1 MVRREMP
8 TAAERAQARD
18 REERGVYVVHPN
30 RSKPTV
36 LATRAVVVLLLLAS
50 IGLMVIVTI
59 GGWSTLEGAKAVQIG
74 YIVVY
79 VLLAI
84 YALRWNRGVLP
95 LSAALAIVLAIFA
108 LVAGP
113 GWFNRDHS
121 GYAAPNLPASLLGLL
136 TLLIIPVQLLLIAFA
151 MRGFSQG
158 WNVEEE
164 RPRSSGASGDRDFG
178 DAQPH
183 PA

>member
-1 MVRREMP
+1 MVRLEMP
-8 TAAERAQARD
+8 TAAQRAQERD
-18 REERGVYVVHPN
+18 RERRGVVVVHPN
-30 RSKPTV
+30 RDKPV
-36 LATRAVVVLLLLAS
+36 VIATRFVVILLLLAS

-59 GGWSTLEGAKAVQIG
+59 GGWSALEGAKAVQIG

-79 VLLAI
+79 VILAI
-84 YALRWNRGVLP
+84 YAVRWNRGVLP
-95 LSAALAIVLAIFA
+95 MAAALAIILGIFA

-113 GWFNRDHS
+113 GWFNRDHA
-121 GYAAPNLPASLLGLL
+121 GYASAALPASLLGLL
-136 TLLIIPVQLLLIAFA
+136 TLLLIPVEILLIAFA
-151 MRGFSQG
+151 MRAFTHG

-164 RPRSSGASGDRDFG
+164 RPAGGAGRDYG

>member
-1 MVRREMP
+1 MVPYEMP

-18 REERGVYVVHPN
+18 REARNVVVFHPN
-30 RSKPTV
+30 RSKPAV
-36 LATRAVVVLLLLAS
+36 IATRAVVVLLLLAS

-59 GGWSTLEGAKAVQIG
+59 GGWSALEGAKAVQIG
-74 YIVVY
+74 YIAVY
-79 VLLAI
+79 GLLAI

-95 LSAALAIVLAIFA
+95 LSAALAIILAIFA

-113 GWFNRDHS
+113 AWFNRDHN
-121 GYAAPNLPASLLGLL
+121 GYAAPTLPASLLGLL
-136 TLLIIPVQLLLIAFA
+136 TLLVIPVQVLLIAFA

-164 RPRSSGASGDRDFG
+164 RQRGPRERDMGEAS
-178 DAQPH
+178 AQP
-183 PA
+183 A